1 MFQLPARNSISQ
13 DRKASEPLE
22 MANPVDLK
30 STLNL
35 PKTDFPMKAKLPE
48 REPEQLAAWEA
59 EGLYYRILESRA
71 DAPLFVLHDGPP
83 YPTGEIH
90 LGTGLNKVVKD
101 MIVKSKTMSGFRAPY
116 IPGWDCHGL
125 PIETKV
131 EKELGGKTSK
141 VPAAEF
147 RRMCRQFAAGFV
159 EKHKVEFK
167 RLGVLGQWDRPYL
180 TMDAR
185 DEASIAG
192 AFLDFY
198 EKGYVYR
205 GLKPVYWCI
214 FDRTALAEAE
224 VEYEDHTSPSIW
236 VRFPVVPADRA
247 KELGLDGEVSALI
260 WTTTPWTLPANRA
273 LAFHPEF
280 EYVVADTS
288 AGKLLLAKERVNALE
303 TELHIEVHAVHAT
316 WKGAK
321 FEGVLFQHPFLD
333 TQVPGVLADYVTL
346 DQGSGIVHTAPGHG
360 ADDFRTGQKYGLES
374 YAPQDDDGR
383 FIEGL
388 PEYKGKTVFEANP
401 IVIEL
406 LKKRDMLVGEKK
418 ITHSYPHCWRC
429 HNPVIF
435 RATEQW
441 FIQMDAGSATIPK
454 PKAPA
459 LRPRALEEIE
469 KVKWLPA
476 WGRERMR
483 EMIAGRPDW
492 CISRQRFWGVPLI
505 VFYCDACGLQLKDP
519 VALRHVLPFFEREGA
534 DVWFTRTAEELLPPG
549 TKCSCGHAKWRK
561 ETDILDVW
569 FESGSTHLAVLTRDN
584 QRWPADV
591 YLEGPDQYRGWFQ
604 SSLLVG
610 IGTRNGAPYREVVT
624 HGWTLDETGRPMSK
638 SLGNAIYPAEICA
651 KWGAD
656 LLRIWVVSQDYT
668 ADVRISEAMMT
679 QLAEAYR
686 KIRNTFRFALSN
698 LYDFDPARD
707 SVADADLWEMDAWM
721 LRRTGAL
728 AHECREWYDNFEFHR
743 VYHALHDFC
752 TVDLSSFYFDVLKDR
767 LYTFA
772 SKSRGRGS
780 AQTAVYR
787 IASTLL
793 RLIAPI
799 TVFTA
804 EEVWKHLPRA
814 ASEPESVHM
823 ATFPVAAELERVL
836 DEMHAKNWDRLLQVR
851 EEVLKALE
859 PVRAAKT
866 ITSGLEAR
874 VTLAAKTE
882 LAALLRAYAAYL
894 PGLFIVSQVEIVDAA
909 AQGAAPSGI
918 EGLQIRVE
926 RAQGKKCER
935 CWNYSTHVGESA
947 DYPTLCER
955 CVAALNEIERDG
967 GLPTGSKQS

>member
-1 MFQLPARNSISQ
+1 MPKLI
-13 DRKASEPLE
+13 
-22 MANPVDLK
+22 DLK

-59 EGLYYRILESRA
+59 MGLYSRILQSRA

-90 LGTGLNKVVKD
+90 LGTGMNKILKD
-101 MIVKSKTMSGFRAPY
+101 LIVKSKTMAGFRSPY

-131 EKELGGKTSK
+131 EKELGGKTTK
-141 VPAAEF
+141 VDAAEF

-167 RLGVLGQWDRPYL
+167 RLGVFGQWDKPYL
-180 TMDAR
+180 TMDHR

-192 AFLDFY
+192 AFIDFY

-214 FDRTALAEAE
+214 YDRTALAEAE
-224 VEYEDHTSPSIW
+224 VEYEDHSSPSIW
-236 VRFPVVPADRA
+236 VKFPVVVTDDS
-247 KELGLDGEVSALI
+247 KKLGLSGDISALI

-280 EYVVADTS
+280 DYVIVDTS
-288 AGKLLLAKERVNALE
+288 AGKLLLAKQRVNALE
-303 TELHIEVHAVHAT
+303 TELNLEVRGVSGN
-316 WKGAK
+316 WKGSS
-321 FEGVLFQHPFLD
+321 FEGVKFRHPFLD
-333 TQVPGVLADYVTL
+333 GRSLGVLADYVTL

-360 ADDFRTGQKYGLES
+360 ADDFRTGQKYALEA
-374 YAPQDDDGR
+374 YAPQDHEGR
-383 FIEGL
+383 FTEGL

-401 IVIEL
+401 IVIDL
-406 LKKRDMLVGEKK
+406 LKKRAMLVGERK

-441 FIQMDAGSATIPK
+441 FIQLDDGSPTTPA
-454 PKAPA
+454 PKAPPLRRTA
-459 LRPRALEEIE
+459 LKEID
-469 KVKWLPA
+469 KVKWIPA
-476 WGRERMR
+476 WGHDRMH
-483 EMIAGRPDW
+483 EMVAGRPDW

-505 VFYCDACGLQLKDP
+505 IFYCDACGGQLKNAA
-519 VALRHVLPFFEREGA
+519 ALRHVLPFFEREGA
-534 DVWFTRTAEELLPPG
+534 DAWFTHCAEELLPPNLR
-549 TKCSCGHAKWRK
+549 CSCGEAKWRK
-561 ETDILDVW
+561 ESDILDVW
-569 FESGSTHLAVLTRDN
+569 FDSGSTHLAVLTRDN

-610 IGTRNGAPYREVVT
+610 IGTRGAAPYRQVVT
-624 HGWTLDETGRPMSK
+624 HGWTLDEKGAPMSK

-698 LYDFDPARD
+698 LYDFNPSRD
-707 SVADADLWEMDAWM
+707 SVADADLGEMDAWM
-721 LRRTGAL
+721 LRRTGEL
-728 AHECREWYDNFEFHR
+728 VSQCREWYDKYEFHR

-772 SKSRGRGS
+772 PRNRGRRS

-787 IASTLL
+787 IASSLL

-799 TVFTA
+799 LAFTS
-804 EEVWKHLPRA
+804 EEVWKHMALGPA
-814 ASEPESVHM
+814 EPESVHM
-823 ATFPVAAELERVL
+823 AMFPNVAELEKVL
-836 DEMHAKNWDRLLQVR
+836 DEGRSKNWDHLLTVR

-859 PVRAAKT
+859 PARAAKT
-866 ITSGLEAR
+866 ISSGLEAR
-874 VTLAAKTE
+874 VILSATGE
-882 LAALLRAYAAYL
+882 LKDLLERYAVYL
-894 PGLFIVSQVEIVDAA
+894 PGLLIVSQVAIEEGKAGGTANSAA
-909 AQGAAPSGI
+909 L

-926 RAQGKKCER
+926 RAQGTKCER
-935 CWNYSTHVGESA
+935 CWNYSTHVGESK
-947 DYPTLCER
+947 DYPTFCER
-955 CVAALNEIERDG
+955 CVAALEEIERDG
-967 GLPTGSKQS
+967 DARAGSARP